1 MQAYYQAKSEKYKS
15 LLETSR
21 EDFEKKLEKKK
32 ESLLFW
38 RANYQLW
45 SYRGCMTRDVIPE
58 ECNEM
63 KCEQIV
69 FKTYAKHACKVE
81 MMIDMF
87 K

>member
-15 LLETSR
+15 LLEVSK
-21 EDFEKKLEKKK
+21 EDFDKKLEKKNGK
-32 ESLLFW
+32 LLFW
-38 RANYQLW
+38 RANYKLW

-58 ECNEM
+58 ECDEM
-63 KCEQIV
+63 QCEQTV

-81 MMIDMF
+81 MMTEML